1 MSFFRRPLNKAITC
15 LALLLT
21 WGCQVSKEP
30 LSENKLKKKVLSTTA
45 QIGDLVE
52 EIGGER
58 ISSDVLVRGELNPHS
73 YELVKGDDEKIQG
86 AQIVFYNGL
95 GLEHGASVASMIASH
110 PNTLAVGEK
119 IKELRPDRVL
129 WKGPVMDPHIWM
141 DISLWKES
149 VDPIAD
155 KLSALDP
162 EGEEYYRKRAKDLKE
177 QMELTH
183 EKIYAQ
189 MQKIPSEKRFLVTS
203 HDAFHYFTRAY
214 LAEPNEGDWDKRF
227 VAPEGLSPDGQL
239 NPVDL
244 QKIIDHLSKY
254 RIEVLFP
261 ESNVSRDSIRKIAAA
276 GKQLGL
282 DLRICKEALYGDSL
296 RGTYLQAMIHNSDA
310 IAHSLQGDS

>member
-1 MSFFRRPLNKAITC
+1 MDFFNKAIAC

-21 WGCQVSKEP
+21 AGCQVSKEP
-30 LSENKLKKKVLSTTA
+30 STDNTLKKKVLSTTA
-45 QIGDLVE
+45 QIGDLVA

-86 AQIVFYNGL
+86 AQIIFYNGL

-119 IKELRPDRVL
+119 IKELRPNEIL

-141 DISLWKES
+141 DISLWKET

-162 EGEEYYRKRAKDLKE
+162 EGESYFRERAEKLKTRME
-177 QMELTH
+177 QTH
-183 EKIYAQ
+183 GKIYAQ
-189 MQKIPSEKRFLVTS
+189 MQQIPSEKRFLVTS

-214 LAEPNEGDWDKRF
+214 LAEPNEKDWDKRF
-227 VAPEGLSPDGQL
+227 VAPEGLAPDGQL

-244 QKIIDHLSKY
+244 QKIIDHMSKY
-254 RIEVLFP
+254 HIEVLFP

-282 DLRICKEALYGDSL
+282 ELRICKEALYGDSL
-296 RGTYLQAMIHNSDA
+296 RGTYLEAMSHNGDA
-310 IAHSLQGDS
+310 ISHCLRGDS